1 MTQTVAATCVLGPS
15 LTGLAIG
22 VTVLNVDGTEYAAF
36 STTGVAETSVAGTY
50 RKAGGVV
57 CPDAGGYLVWG
68 VSGTDYAEATVDPK
82 PAQAGDEMDLVDAPN
97 ATAVAAIATKTLRT
111 LIIPNLVSGSLAEYV
126 YDTKIASGYGYIINN
141 AIGAWTGSGVNT
153 VLGAFKALLS
163 KTASAPSDIG
173 GTFDPATDS
182 TEAISEAVAGVGT
195 GGLTAQETADAVYN
209 LAPTG
214 SPATN
219 SAGDLLERI
228 LVDTGTTL
236 PGLIGNLGTG
246 ARTVLVTVDDGTDP
260 LEAARVRL
268 TQGVETYVGSTNI
281 NGQVTFNVDD
291 ATWTVAITKAG
302 YTYAGTT
309 LTVDGDKTPT
319 YSMTAV
325 SFSASAPG
333 QSTGWVYCYD
343 ENGDAEADVTVN
355 IQQTATPET
364 DSYAFDTVIRAGTSD
379 ENGLVEFTGLWIGA
393 TYQVRRYSGSWHS
406 VTIPNSSSF
415 ALPALLGK

>member
-1 MTQTVAATCVLGPS
+1 MAMTLTQDDIDAIAAAILVTPANKLATLANGEIVISPETVVAAYV
-15 LTGLAIG
+15 
-22 VTVLNVDGTEYAAF
+22 NN
-36 STTGVAETSVAGTY
+36 TSPTAQQEIRDAMQFAPT
-50 RKAGGVV
+50 
-57 CPDAGGYLVWG
+57 DAGD
-68 VSGTDYAEATVDPK
+68 T
-82 PAQAGDEMDLVDAPN
+82 QAGSIDDKLD
-97 ATAVAAIATKTLRT
+97 
-111 LIIPNLVSGSLAEYV
+111 
-126 YDTKIASGYGYIINN
+126 D
-141 AIGAWTGSGVNT
+141 
-153 VLGAFKALLS
+153 
-163 KTASAPSDIG
+163 
-173 GTFDPATDS
+173 
-182 TEAISEAVAGVGT
+182 
-195 GGLTAQETADAVYN
+195 
-209 LAPTG
+209 
-214 SPATN
+214 
-219 SAGDLLERI
+219 I

-236 PGLIGNLGTG
+236 PGLISNLGTG